1 MADAS
6 SFTITE
12 LTGEKRTLE
21 LKGRALPYQPF
32 EMGAKMRAEFTWYPG
47 NPSAT
52 IQVLGNQEKPSV
64 VRGLWKDR
72 FIKQSDSAGNT
83 VQSTG
88 IALLNNQPLADAKA
102 VKDTVESIRIA
113 AQEVEVKWD
122 DEVRRGLITDFTW
135 KYLRREDIEWEC
147 EFSWGNRGTPQVPV
161 SMQTAPDTGDFFS
174 QLSTKLDELKTA
186 IDKKLQVVENFT
198 TQVEVFVS
206 QMDDAVLEI
215 ENAAKGVADSVLSP
229 FEAAERTLA
238 AAETVKNAASGV
250 ITVVESFPAQFI
262 QKVVDVTQVSLSTA
276 LESADYTRD
285 IKDRA
290 TELKTLSA
298 EQSDVLKRQIR
309 SEELL
314 ASFSA
319 RGPMD
324 LRDVSQQYYNTPDE
338 WRRLM
343 LFNDLS
349 SSRINAGTIILVPK
363 LTVSERGV

>member
-12 LTGEKRTLE
+12 LTGKKRSLE

-47 NPSAT
+47 NPAAT
-52 IQVLGNQEKPSV
+52 IQVLGNMEKPSV

-72 FIKQSDSAGNT
+72 FIKQVDNNNNVVQNT
-83 VQSTG
+83 AV
-88 IALLNNQPLADAKA
+88 ALLDNQPLADAKA
-102 VKDTVESIRIA
+102 VKDAVESIRIA

-135 KYLRREDIEWEC
+135 RYLRREDIEWEC
-147 EFSWGNRGTPQVPV
+147 EFSWGNRGTPQVPT
-161 SMQTAPDTGDFFS
+161 SISSAPDTGDFFS
-174 QLSTKLDELKTA
+174 QLSTKLDELKTT
-186 IDKKLQVVENFT
+186 IDTSLRVVEDFT
-198 TQVEVFVS
+198 SGIETFVA

-250 ITVVESFPAQFI
+250 ITLVESFPPQSI
-262 QKVVDVTQVSLSTA
+262 QKVLDVTQVSFSTA
-276 LESADYTRD
+276 LESADYTRG
-285 IKDRA
+285 IKDKA
-290 TELKTLSA
+290 KELETISA
-298 EQSDVLKRQIR
+298 EQSDELKRQTR
-309 SEELL
+309 SEDLL

-349 SSRINAGTIILVPK
+349 SSRINAGTTVLVPK
-363 LTVSERGV
+363 LTVSERGG